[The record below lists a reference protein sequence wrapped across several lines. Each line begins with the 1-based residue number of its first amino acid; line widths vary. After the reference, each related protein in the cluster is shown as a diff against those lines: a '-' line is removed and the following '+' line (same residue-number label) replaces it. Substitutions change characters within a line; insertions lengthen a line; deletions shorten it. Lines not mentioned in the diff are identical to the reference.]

1 MADAKAMTTTTL
13 TTANAPP
20 STSFAPF
27 LIQQSQA
34 ILNAR
39 WHRSMP
45 LKTLPGERQREFER
59 CRADPVYWI
68 KMWVDTYD
76 PRFIGDGCPA
86 RIPFNLFP
94 KQEAFIRW
102 LQWLESQQKDGA
114 CEKSRE
120 AGVTWLCAA
129 YCVHG
134 WLFREGFRAGIG
146 SRKLELVD
154 KIGDPKSIF
163 EKIRF
168 ILRNLPKW
176 MLPPGFSW
184 TRHDNYCRLIN
195 PVNDASISG
204 EGGDEIGRGDRT
216 TIYFVDE
223 SASLE
228 HPELAD
234 AALSQTT
241 RCRIDVSTAKGT
253 HLPFYKR
260 LRRLPPEQTF
270 KILWQD
276 DPRKSQ
282 AWYDAECLRI
292 GDPRIVAQELDC
304 DHAAAAVGI
313 EWPIEYFSPE
323 IFFDEWPGDIHTR
336 VMALDPSKGSRDK
349 SGDYSAWTML
359 GVDRDNGI
367 WIDADLDNVRP
378 IEPLTSDAG
387 QRSIVS
393 DGFRLFNEFKPT
405 AVLIETNNFQEMVA
419 HAFIRYGRERGVSLP
434 VYAVN
439 HTIPK
444 VQRIRELSPFLAQKR
459 FRVRNTPGGR
469 MLVQQMREFPE
480 CEHDDAP
487 DCAATGVEMLNHLM
501 FGNSGGNRVEALR
514 A

>member
-1 MADAKAMTTTTL
+1 MQTL

-27 LIQQSQA
+27 LIQQTQV
-34 ILNAR
+34 ILNER
-39 WHRSMP
+39 YFRSMQ
-45 LKTLPGERQREFER
+45 LTALPGEKQREFER

-68 KMWVDTYD
+68 RTWVDTYD

-86 RIPFNLFP
+86 RIPFNIFQ

-102 LQWLESQQKDGA
+102 LQWLEKQQKDGA

-120 AGVTWLCAA
+120 AAVTWLCAA

-176 MLPPGFSW
+176 QLPAGFSW
-184 TRHDNYCRLIN
+184 AKHDNYCRLIN
-195 PVNDASISG
+195 PANDASISG

-216 TIYFVDE
+216 TVYFVDE

-313 EWPIEYFSPE
+313 EWPADYFGPH
-323 IFFDEWPGDIHTR
+323 IFFDEWPGDLITR
-336 VMALDPSKGSRDK
+336 VMAVDPSKGKADK
-349 SGDYSAWTML
+349 SGDYSAIVML
-359 GVDRDNGI
+359 GIDREMNI
-367 WIDADLDNVRP
+367 WADADMDNTRP
-378 IEPLTSDAG
+378 VEPLMSAPD
-387 QRSIVS
+387 QRSIVTDCWRNFQS
-393 DGFRLFNEFKPT
+393 FGPSGILF
-405 AVLIETNNFQEMVA
+405 ETNGFQELCATAFLRHCNAMRI
-419 HAFIRYGRERGVSLP
+419 HAPILTVS
-434 VYAVN
+434 
-439 HTIPK
+439 HTQPK

-459 FRVRNTPGGR
+459 LRIRNTVGGR

-480 CEHDDAP
+480 CEHDDGP
-487 DCAATGVEMLNHLM
+487 DCLACAVECANYLLY
-501 FGNSGGNRVEALR
+501 GPGAGSGGRVETLR
-514 A
+514 G